1 VFDVKPHAPCV
12 HKQIIGRFFTF
23 TTMSQDFA
31 CFLFDNGSFRAESTR
46 SLRRLAARV
55 SVRLGYP
62 VRAVSLLHST
72 RVPAAELDGE
82 AAQLLEPALDAWF
95 AEHPTGRALLLPLF
109 FGPSGALTEYVPE
122 RLASLRLRHP
132 RARAVLAEALVLSC
146 EEPVELAAALADR
159 VRATAAERGW
169 IRPKV
174 VLCDH
179 GTPQRAVT
187 AVRDRLGAYLACA
200 LHGEVAAVAV
210 ASMERREGDEFA
222 FNEPLLARILA
233 TAPFDQG
240 EVVVA
245 LQFLSPGRHAGPGG
259 DVAEICAHAEAAA
272 AERGRPLVTAM
283 TATLADDPRVD
294 EILARR
300 AGPACLRL
308 HGPDPA

>member
-1 VFDVKPHAPCV
+1 M
-12 HKQIIGRFFTF
+12 G
-23 TTMSQDFA
+23 SDFV
-31 CFLFDNGSFRAESTR
+31 CFLFDNGSFRADSTR
-46 SLRRLAARV
+46 SLRRLAGRLAA
-55 SVRLGYP
+55 RLGHP

-72 RVPAAELDGE
+72 RVPAAELDQE
-82 AAQLLEPALDAWF
+82 PAQLLEPALDAWF
-95 AEHPTGRALLLPLF
+95 AEHPEGRALLLPLF

-122 RLASLRLRHP
+122 RLASLRARHP
-132 RARAVLAEALVLSC
+132 RAQAVLAEALILPG

-169 IRPKV
+169 KRPKV

-200 LHGEVAAVAV
+200 LHGEAEAVAV
-210 ASMERREGDEFA
+210 ASMERREGDEYA
-222 FNEPLLARILA
+222 FNEPLLAKLLA
-233 TAPFDQG
+233 SPPFDAG

-272 AERGRPLVTAM
+272 AERGCPLSTAM
-283 TATLADDPRVD
+283 TATLADDLRVD

-300 AGPACLRL
+300 AGPARARL
-308 HGPDPA
+308 DAPDLE